1 MAKANFSWTLG
12 KTGNARNG
20 QGQDGLASNSGRGE
34 AGKERVW
41 TFLSPT
47 HRRRVG
53 RKRVLGFVQASNSG
67 EESGGRE
74 VFEPLPP
81 RKAQGAEGGS
91 GIIKDRY
98 FTGSRTERKPRG
110 LWESC

>member
-1 MAKANFSWTLG
+1 MDISV
-12 KTGNARNG
+12 
-20 QGQDGLASNSGRGE
+20 SNSQ
-34 AGKERVW
+34 KESW
-41 TFLSPT
+41 EEESF
-47 HRRRVG
+47 G
-53 RKRVLGFVQASNSG
+53 VQASNSG

-91 GIIKDRY
+91 GIIKDKY